1 MSSKGIKRHMQ
12 GQSEVMTVT
21 EHQKAMENFKAFYY
35 QINAKPDCKSI
46 VYTKDIRI
54 DMNDLIDLSR
64 GVVDKFRNHYNN
76 NGYKININLSFSNRK
91 NLEFTTWE
99 SFMDYR
105 WPATKLNSI
114 TIEWEYLLELPEY
127 EYPQV
132 HRLIVKISDG
142 IRPEEMLNL
151 LISGRLEEIDDLEK
165 SVYPLAARVDFVN
178 NTISD
183 ELLQIVVNWADGVKV
198 VNENRKFLF
207 GLRKVRRQ
215 IAYLLNYITTFVILI
230 CGVVYI
236 NAKLNNNIK
245 IIELNSSDI
254 CNFINIIFIFAFIV
268 FVVYKISQL
277 ISNYIF
283 KTLDDFGDNHVF
295 DITKNDKKEIKRIE
309 VEEKKQKKAC
319 HTKLHFF
326 DFNKYCLWGYC

>member
-1 MSSKGIKRHMQ
+1 
-12 GQSEVMTVT
+12 
-21 EHQKAMENFKAFYY
+21 
-35 QINAKPDCKSI
+35 
-46 VYTKDIRI
+46 
-54 DMNDLIDLSR
+54 
-64 GVVDKFRNHYNN
+64 
-76 NGYKININLSFSNRK
+76 
-91 NLEFTTWE
+91 
-99 SFMDYR
+99 
-105 WPATKLNSI
+105 
-114 TIEWEYLLELPEY
+114 
-127 EYPQV
+127 
-132 HRLIVKISDG
+132 
-142 IRPEEMLNL
+142 MLNL

-309 VEEKKQKKAC
+309 VEEKNKKKHVILNFIFSILINIAC
-319 HTKLHFF
+319 GVIASMLV
-326 DFNKYCLWGYC
+326 